1 MTHNDTQRW
10 DDERDLEDEKAFA
23 FSGPSSVDDMIR
35 EQARYDGQFCP
46 QREWLVSDFDSY
58 VRNPHY
64 KGPRTE
70 EPEL

>member
-1 MTHNDTQRW
+1 MTHSARW

-23 FSGPSSVDDMIR
+23 FSGPSSTTDLIH

-46 QREWLVSDFDSY
+46 QTEWLLSDFDSW
-58 VRNPHY
+58 VRNPYY
-64 KGPRTE
+64 KGVRTE